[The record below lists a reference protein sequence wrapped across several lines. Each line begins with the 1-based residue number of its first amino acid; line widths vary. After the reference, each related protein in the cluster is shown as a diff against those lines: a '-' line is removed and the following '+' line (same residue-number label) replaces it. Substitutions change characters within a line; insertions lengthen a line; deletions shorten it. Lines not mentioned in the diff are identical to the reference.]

1 MVDTTD
7 AALVRPLQF
16 VKVLS
21 WSFLLLIL
29 GFNLGL
35 SLFLSNYVETALM
48 DKQKEFGLLLAANLN
63 HQIYTRFTL
72 PSVVGYGKIQ
82 LSNPEQA
89 GRLDQVVRSTIHSLN
104 VQEVRMYALD
114 GRVVY
119 STNKK
124 LIGLKGLANEY
135 VDVAIKDELYSF
147 DLIFNISKFEALFS
161 LTLDPETLL
170 LKTFSPMRSEES
182 LSTTGA
188 KGRLMG
194 VLEFTQD
201 ITGEYLKLVNLE
213 RMVLGSSLITSII
226 LFVVILTI
234 LGRADRLNQERI
246 IEREKL
252 ERELMQQEKLAGMG
266 RMVAGV
272 AHEIRNPLG
281 IIRSTAEHLK
291 KKAEK
296 QGGGSDVQL
305 LGAIYD
311 ESKRLSRVVTD
322 FLDYARP
329 KQPHKTEV
337 DVSRV
342 VEQVIVFLDNE
353 CSKRGVVIESSVPEG
368 ISVMGDKDLLYRAFY
383 NVVTNSLQAM
393 EGGGTISISAAREV
407 DVVHLIFM
415 DSGPGFPAEHI
426 EQIKDPFYTTKD
438 TGTGLGLAIVG
449 SILEGH
455 GAQWS
460 LSCGVDGGAR
470 VDMIF
475 PEQ

>member
-35 SLFLSNYVETALM
+35 SVFLSNYVETALM
-48 DKQKEFGLLLAANLN
+48 DKQKEFGLLLAENLN

-72 PSVVGYGKIQ
+72 PSIVGYGKIQ

-89 GRLDQVVRSTIHSLN
+89 GRLDQVVRSTIHSLD

-161 LTLDPETLL
+161 LSLDPETLL

-182 LSTTGA
+182 LSTTGV

-246 IEREKL
+246 VEREKL

-296 QGGGSDVQL
+296 QGTGSDVQL

-329 KQPHKTEV
+329 KQPHMVEV
-337 DVSRV
+337 DISRV
-342 VEQVIVFLDNE
+342 IEQVTVFLENE
-353 CSKRGVVIESSVPEG
+353 CSKRGVVIEGNVPEG

-383 NVVTNSLQAM
+383 NVVTNSIQAM
-393 EGGGTISISAAREV
+393 EGGGTISINAAKEI

-426 EQIKDPFYTTKD
+426 EKIKDPFFTTKD

>member
-272 AHEIRNPLG
+272 AHEIR
-281 IIRSTAEHLK
+281 
-291 KKAEK
+291 
-296 QGGGSDVQL
+296 
-305 LGAIYD
+305 
-311 ESKRLSRVVTD
+311 
-322 FLDYARP
+322 
-329 KQPHKTEV
+329 
-337 DVSRV
+337 
-342 VEQVIVFLDNE
+342 
-353 CSKRGVVIESSVPEG
+353 
-368 ISVMGDKDLLYRAFY
+368 
-383 NVVTNSLQAM
+383 
-393 EGGGTISISAAREV
+393 
-407 DVVHLIFM
+407 
-415 DSGPGFPAEHI
+415 
-426 EQIKDPFYTTKD
+426 
-438 TGTGLGLAIVG
+438 
-449 SILEGH
+449 
-455 GAQWS
+455 
-460 LSCGVDGGAR
+460 
-470 VDMIF
+470 
-475 PEQ
+475 